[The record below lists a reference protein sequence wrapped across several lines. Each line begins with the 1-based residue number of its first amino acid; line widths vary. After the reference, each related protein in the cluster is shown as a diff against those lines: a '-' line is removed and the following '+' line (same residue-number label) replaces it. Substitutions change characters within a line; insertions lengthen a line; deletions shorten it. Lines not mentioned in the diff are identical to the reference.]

1 MTFTEVFGGTTIYP
15 SGVSYRAVPL
25 SADQTL
31 SWPVETATNA
41 NVVAQ
46 IMDVT
51 PSIASLS
58 VLMPPANEAS
68 VGETTLFFNA
78 GSFAFTVK
86 DSGGNTIVSIAPGLS
101 YQVYLIGNS
110 TVNGSW
116 RSTQYAAGT
125 SSATAGSL
133 VGAGIKAINTTL
145 NQSMGVTT
153 LNTNYTIGDA
163 DRSEAFLWAGGAGTL
178 TLPSALAVGNDWF
191 CHIRNSGT
199 GAITLA
205 PTASQLIN
213 GATSLAFNPGD
224 SAIVICDGS
233 GFFTIGFGQSASFAF
248 DYVSIDLTSQASP
261 YTLTGANLNRI
272 AYSFGGT
279 LTADMVV
286 YIPATFQ
293 QYWLSNATV
302 GGFSITVKVAGQTG
316 VIIGNGVRA
325 ICYCNGTDLVDADT
339 SSFSFPVSV
348 AQGGTGATNESGA
361 RVNLGGTATG
371 IALFTAASAASARSS
386 LSAAASGAN
395 SDITSLTGLTTPI
408 TVAQGGTG
416 TTTAFTAGSVVFSG
430 ASGVYSQD
438 NANLFWD
445 NTNNRLGIGTSSP
458 AEKLHVQINTGTSG
472 LESGATL
479 TNGVDANLFSYVTGT
494 AATDKRALITAGAA
508 SQSLTF
514 GTLYTER
521 MRITAAG
528 DVGIGTSSPAY
539 KLDVNSTTNAARV
552 SSPSGAPQ
560 ITATD
565 GNCTAFIAYTI
576 GSSTTALNYLGTQT
590 NHAQGF
596 ITNNV
601 ERMRITTAGDVGIGT
616 ASPGSKLD
624 VVGAIKVT
632 LSGQSQIWNGATGTY
647 TTWQYNG
654 TSVGDIGTADETF
667 AGGSTGDLGIT
678 SRSGNLILGTVSAE
692 RMRVTSTGDV
702 GIGTASPATK
712 LDVSGT
718 VTATAFTGAGTGL
731 TGSAS
736 GLSIGGSAATAGAV
750 TNSVTF
756 NNSGS
761 GAASG
766 TTFNGSAARTISYN
780 TLGATTVGGNMFTLT
795 NPSAITFP
803 RFNADN
809 TVSALD
815 AATFRTAIGAGTVTS
830 VGMTVPTF
838 LSVTPASI
846 TSSGTFAVSLSGTAL
861 PIANGGTGSTSTTY
875 CSLAS
880 NVTGTLPVAN
890 GGTGQT
896 SYTDGQLLI
905 GNSTGNTLSK
915 ATLTQGSGITI
926 TNGSGTITISA
937 TGGGGSGTVT
947 SVGFTGG
954 IISVATP
961 TTTPAFTVAGTS
973 GGIPYFSSGTT
984 WATSA
989 ALAANAIV
997 VGGGAGVAPATVTTG
1012 TGVVTALGVNT
1023 GSAGA
1028 FVVNGGALGTPS
1040 SGALTNCTFPTLNQN
1055 TTGTAANVTGTVAV
1069 ANGGTG
1075 ATTLTGVL
1083 KGNGTSAFTA
1093 ATAGTDYVAPGGAL
1107 GTPSSGTLTN
1117 CTFPTLNQNTTGT
1130 AGNVTGT
1137 VAVANGGTGGTTAA
1151 AARTN
1156 LGATT
1161 VGANVFTLVN
1171 PSAVTFPRF
1180 NADNTVS
1187 ALDAA
1192 TFRSA
1197 IGAGTSSTTGTVTS
1211 VATSGSANGLSLT
1224 GGTITTT
1231 GTVTLSGSVTSVA
1244 TGATIDSIVIGYRS
1258 IPRST
1263 TTTTAVVGDV
1273 GKCIAVT
1280 AGITI
1285 PNSTFAAGDAV
1296 SIYNDSAA
1304 AITITAG
1311 VTTLRQAG
1319 TANTGNRT
1327 LAARGMATVWFNSAT
1342 EAIISGAGVT

>member
-41 NVVAQ
+41 NIVAQ

-51 PSIASLS
+51 PSLAALS
-58 VLMPPANEAS
+58 IIMPPANEAS

-86 DSGGNTIVSIAPGLS
+86 DNGGNTIVSIAPGLS

-110 TVNGSW
+110 TVNGTW

-153 LNTNYTIGDA
+153 LNANYTIGDA

-261 YTLTGANLNRI
+261 YTLAGANLNRI

-279 LTADMVV
+279 LTADMVI

-339 SSFSFPVSV
+339 SSFSFPVSI

-361 RVNLGGTATG
+361 RINLGGTATG

-395 SDITSLTGLTTPI
+395 SDITSLTGLTTPLS
-408 TVAQGGTG
+408 VAQGGTG
-416 TTTAFTAGSVVFSG
+416 A
-430 ASGVYSQD
+430 
-438 NANLFWD
+438 
-445 NTNNRLGIGTSSP
+445 
-458 AEKLHVQINTGTSG
+458 
-472 LESGATL
+472 
-479 TNGVDANLFSYVTGT
+479 
-494 AATDKRALITAGAA
+494 
-508 SQSLTF
+508 
-514 GTLYTER
+514 
-521 MRITAAG
+521 
-528 DVGIGTSSPAY
+528 
-539 KLDVNSTTNAARV
+539 
-552 SSPSGAPQ
+552 
-560 ITATD
+560 
-565 GNCTAFIAYTI
+565 
-576 GSSTTALNYLGTQT
+576 
-590 NHAQGF
+590 
-596 ITNNV
+596 
-601 ERMRITTAGDVGIGT
+601 TTAGT
-616 ASPGSKLD
+616 
-624 VVGAIKVT
+624 
-632 LSGQSQIWNGATGTY
+632 
-647 TTWQYNG
+647 
-654 TSVGDIGTADETF
+654 
-667 AGGSTGDLGIT
+667 
-678 SRSGNLILGTVSAE
+678 
-692 RMRVTSTGDV
+692 
-702 GIGTASPATK
+702 
-712 LDVSGT
+712 
-718 VTATAFTGAGTGL
+718 
-731 TGSAS
+731 
-736 GLSIGGSAATAGAV
+736 
-750 TNSVTF
+750 
-756 NNSGS
+756 
-761 GAASG
+761 
-766 TTFNGSAARTISYN
+766 ARTA
-780 TLGATTVGGNMFTLT
+780 LGATTVGGNVFTLT

-815 AATFRTAIGAGTVTS
+815 AATFRTAIGSGNGTVTTVGFTGGIVSVANPTTTPAFTVAGTSGGIPYFSSASTWATSGALAANAIVIGGGAGVAPATTTTGTGVVTALGINVGSAGAFVTFNGALGTPSSGTLTNCTFPTLNQNTTGSAGSVANAVTFTNTGGAAAGTTFNGSAARIIDFSTVGAYAATNPSGFTSNAGTVTS
-830 VGMTVPTF
+830 VGGTGTVSGLTLTGTVIASGNLTLGGTLAVTASNFASQTANTFLCAPNGAAGVPTF
-838 LSVTPASI
+838 RAIVAADIPTLNQNT
-846 TSSGTFAVSLSGTAL
+846 TGTA
-861 PIANGGTGSTSTTY
+861 A
-875 CSLAS
+875 
-880 NVTGTLPVAN
+880 NVTGTVAVVN

-905 GNSTGNTLSK
+905 GNSTGNTLTK
-915 ATLTQGSGITI
+915 ATLTAGTNITI
-926 TNGSGTITISA
+926 TNGPGSITINAS
-937 TGGGGSGTVT
+937 GGGGGGTVT
-947 SVGFTGG
+947 SVSFTGG
-954 IISVATP
+954 IVSVATP

-973 GGIPYFSSGTT
+973 GGIPYFSSGST

-997 VGGGAGVAPATVTTG
+997 VGGGAGLAPATVTTG

-1028 FVVNGGALGTPS
+1028 FVVNGGALGTPL
-1040 SGALTNCTFPTLNQN
+1040 SGTLTNCTFPTLNQN
-1055 TTGTAANVTGTVAV
+1055 TTGTAANVTGTVAI

-1075 ATTLTGVL
+1075 ATTAAAARTNFGATTLGSNLFTLPNPGAITFPRFNVDNTVSSLDADALRGAISAGTVTSVSGGTTPVSGLSLTGTVT
-1083 KGNGTSAFTA
+1083 TSGSISLT
-1093 ATAGTDYVAPGGAL
+1093 
-1107 GTPSSGTLTN
+1107 GTLAVLPSNFASQTAN
-1117 CTFPTLNQNTTGT
+1117 TFLAAPNGSAGVPTFRAVVAGDIPTLNQNTTGSSGSCTGNSVTATT
-1130 AGNVTGT
+1130 AGSVTN
-1137 VAVANGGTGGTTAA
+1137 AVTFNNGGAGAASGTTYNGSAA
-1151 AARTN
+1151 QTISYN
-1156 LGATT
+1156 T
-1161 VGANVFTLVN
+1161 VGAYAASN
-1171 PSAVTFPRF
+1171 PS
-1180 NADNTVS
+1180 
-1187 ALDAA
+1187 
-1192 TFRSA
+1192 
-1197 IGAGTSSTTGTVTS
+1197 GYTSNVGTVTS
-1211 VATSGSANGLSLT
+1211 VGGTGSTNGLSLS
-1224 GGTITTT
+1224 
-1231 GTVTLSGSVTSVA
+1231 GTVSTSGNLTLGGSVTSVA
-1244 TGATIDSIVIGYRS
+1244 TGATIDGVVIGYRN

-1263 TTTTAVVGDV
+1263 TTTTAVVADN

-1296 SIYNDSAA
+1296 SIYNDSAS

-1319 TANTGNRT
+1319 TTNTGNRT
-1327 LAARGMATVWFNSAT
+1327 LAARGMATIWFNSAT